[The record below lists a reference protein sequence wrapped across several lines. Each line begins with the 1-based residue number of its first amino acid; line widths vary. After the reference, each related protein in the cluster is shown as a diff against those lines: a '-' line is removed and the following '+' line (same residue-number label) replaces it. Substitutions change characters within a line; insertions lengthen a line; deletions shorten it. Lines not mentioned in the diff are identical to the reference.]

1 LCYFSALSSA
11 NSCLSEGAAKI
22 SAMAIYHVAVDGSD
36 HNDGSEASPFQ
47 TINRAAQAAFPG
59 DTVQVHQG
67 TYREW
72 VKPVRGGIDE
82 ARRITFEA
90 AQGEKVAIK
99 GSEVVI
105 GWVNDGGDVWR
116 VEVPNSVF
124 GDFNPFA
131 EKVWGDWIIIDDQSK
146 LPHRGEVYLDGKA
159 LYEAFSRDEV
169 AHPQVRT
176 LAYPQPADHWTHPAE
191 PHPHPEDTTL
201 VWFAEV
207 GPEVTTIWANF
218 GGVDPNHGLTEIN
231 VRPAVFYPEKNHL
244 DYITVRGFEL
254 TQAAT
259 PWTPPTADQPG
270 LIGPNWAKGWII
282 EDNEISNAKCSGIS
296 IGKEASTGHNF
307 AIIRGDK
314 PGYQYQLESVFTAKS
329 YGWDKNHIGSH
340 IIRRNVIHHCGQNG
354 IVGHLGCIYS
364 RIEDNHIYEIGQK
377 HEFYGY
383 EIGGI
388 KLHGA
393 LDVQIIHNR
402 IHDTSLGL
410 WLDWQNQ
417 GARISRNLFYRNIR
431 DIFLEVSHGPA
442 LVDHNIFASP
452 QAIDLWSQ
460 GNAFVNNLVTG
471 SVRSS
476 QVLDRA
482 TPYHVPHS
490 TEVAGYAFH
499 YGGDDRFVGNL
510 FLGEERADDYALSN
524 PKFVNLH
531 GEIKY
536 GTAAFDGYPDSW
548 EEYKERVGPYSGRG
562 DHTRFHNERQAVY
575 LEDNVYTGTA
585 APFEKET
592 HPVVAGGSAQAE
604 LVDEGDAVY
613 LETDLPAAATKA
625 VRGVVT
631 SGDLGRVRIVD
642 APYENPDGSPITADT
657 DLLGAQKSGDQ
668 SYPAGPLAD
677 LPAGK
682 NRVRVW

>member
-1 LCYFSALSSA
+1 V
-11 NSCLSEGAAKI
+11 
-22 SAMAIYHVAVDGSD
+22 AIYHVAIDGSD
-36 HNDGSEASPFQ
+36 TADGSASAPFR

-59 DTVQVHQG
+59 DTVRVHEG

-72 VKPVRGGIDE
+72 VKPVRGGIDD

-90 AQGEKVAIK
+90 ADGEKVTIK
-99 GSEVVI
+99 GSEVVT

-124 GDFNPFA
+124 GEFNPFA
-131 EKVWGDWIIIDDQSK
+131 EQVWGDWIIIRDAAK
-146 LPHRGEVYLDGKA
+146 LPHRGDVYLNGKS
-159 LYEAFSRDEV
+159 LYEVFSRDEV
-169 AHPQVRT
+169 TAPQQRK
-176 LAYPQPADHWTHPAE
+176 LAYPDPYDHWTHPAE
-191 PHPHPEDTTL
+191 PHPRAEDTTA
-201 VWFAEV
+201 VWYAEV
-207 GPEVTTIWANF
+207 GPEATTIWANF
-218 GGVDPNHGLTEIN
+218 QGANPNDGLTEIN
-231 VRPAVFYPEKNHL
+231 VRPAVFYPEKSHL

-270 LIGPNWAKGWII
+270 LIGPNWSKGWII
-282 EDNEISNAKCSGIS
+282 EDNEVSHAKCSGIS
-296 IGKEASTGHNF
+296 IGKEASTGNNF

-314 PGYQYQLESVFTAKS
+314 PGYQYQLESVFTART

-340 IIRRNVIHHCGQNG
+340 IIRRNVIHDCGQNG

-417 GARISRNLFYRNIR
+417 GVRVSRNLFYHNIR

-471 SVRSS
+471 AVRSA

-499 YGGDDRFVGNL
+499 YAGDDRFIGNL
-510 FLGEERADDYALSN
+510 FLGENRADDHAMSN
-524 PKFVNLH
+524 PKFVDMYGN
-531 GEIKY
+531 IKY
-536 GTAAFDGYPDSW
+536 GTVGFEGFPASW
-548 EEYKERVGPYSGRG
+548 AEYKDRVGPYSGMG
-562 DHTRFHNERQAVY
+562 DHKRFHNERQAVY
-575 LEDNVYTGTA
+575 IENNAYAGA
-585 APFEKET
+585 ATPFEKET
-592 HPVVAGGSAQAE
+592 SPVVSSVSASVK
-604 LVDEGDAVY
+604 LVDDGDAVY
-613 LETDLPAAATKA
+613 LETDLPADLLAAH
-625 VRGVVT
+625 RGVI
-631 SGDLGRVRIVD
+631 SSADLGRVRIVD
-642 APYENPDGSPITADT
+642 APYENPDGSPIHT
-657 DLLGAQKSGDQ
+657 DLDLVGAHKAEATN
-668 SYPAGPLAD
+668 YPPGPLAD
-677 LPAGK
+677 LKPGA
-682 NRVRVW
+682 NRIKVW